1 MSNLRGV
8 LIIPSC
14 NVDTSVSN
22 KSEKWAEAF
31 VLGWGLRLR
40 WAEVCLR
47 LRRAKAPE
55 RTPVG
60 QDPSTEV
67 PGKSLLDEG
76 LGRVLLSG
84 SKRKGRRPSAL
95 AEAPVSGFGSGLPE
109 EESEDQV
116 PTHKN

>member
-1 MSNLRGV
+1 MGATV
-8 LIIPSC
+8 E
-14 NVDTSVSN
+14 TSVSN

-40 WAEVCLR
+40 WAEVCT
-47 LRRAKAPE
+47 PE
-55 RTPVG
+55 RTHVG
-60 QDPSTEV
+60 QDPSTEA

>member
-1 MSNLRGV
+1 MKLYFALV
-8 LIIPSC
+8 E
-14 NVDTSVSN
+14 TSVCN
-22 KSEKWAEAF
+22 KSEKWTEAF

-47 LRRAKAPE
+47 LRRAEAPE

-60 QDPSTEV
+60 QDPPTEAL
-67 PGKSLLDEG
+67 GKLLLIEG
-76 LGRVLLSG
+76 LRRVLLSG

-95 AEAPVSGFGSGLPE
+95 AEAPVSGFGFGSGLPE

>member
-1 MSNLRGV
+1 MGG
-8 LIIPSC
+8 ITAGPFP
-14 NVDTSVSN
+14 NVETSVSN
-22 KSEKWAEAF
+22 KGEKWSEAF
-31 VLGWGLRLR
+31 VLGWGLCLR
-40 WAEVCLR
+40 WAEAGLR
-47 LRRAKAPE
+47 LRRAEAPE
-55 RTPVG
+55 RMPVG

>member
-1 MSNLRGV
+1 MGTT
-8 LIIPSC
+8 
-14 NVDTSVSN
+14 VDTSVSN

-31 VLGWGLRLR
+31 VLGWGLHLR

-47 LRRAKAPE
+47 LRRVEAPV

-60 QDPSTEV
+60 QDPSTEA

>member
-1 MSNLRGV
+1 MG
-8 LIIPSC
+8 
-14 NVDTSVSN
+14 
-22 KSEKWAEAF
+22 
-31 VLGWGLRLR
+31 GGLRLR
-40 WAEVCLR
+40 LGSPPKMGEGLPPPKTGGGPV
-47 LRRAKAPE
+47 